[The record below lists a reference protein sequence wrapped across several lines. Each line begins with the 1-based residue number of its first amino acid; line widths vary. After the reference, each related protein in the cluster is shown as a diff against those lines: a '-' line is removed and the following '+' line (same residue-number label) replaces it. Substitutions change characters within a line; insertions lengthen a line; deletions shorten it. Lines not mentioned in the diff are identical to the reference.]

1 MSPQVKAA
9 LIIAGAIIIATA
21 LWIYF
26 SPFQTC
32 VRVRD
37 AQYDDLDTDG
47 AIVNRLSCTGA
58 IGGGR

>member
-1 MSPQVKAA
+1 MTPQVKAA

-32 VRVRD
+32 M
-37 AQYDDLDTDG
+37 
-47 AIVNRLSCTGA
+47 RLEHGTFVGCA
-58 IGGGR
+58 RLAAGGGD